1 LLKLPFG
8 GILRQ
13 KDNRSQEK
21 LINWQRNQFLEFWGK
36 ALLQAAK
43 SQKQL
48 EDLAMWFHRGFLGF
62 KDYIQMFKTAYGLDD
77 LAEDSPDYVTMW
89 KKAEEEFSDSFKDYL
104 NLMGVVPR
112 EEYAALA
119 RRCEEL
125 EGKLAEQEETLKLL
139 RLLAEEKGMGLEA
152 TTLEFQKLIKKQGEQ
167 FQKFIKGMGK
177 SA

>member
-1 LLKLPFG
+1 M
-8 GILRQ
+8 
-13 KDNRSQEK
+13 NRH
-21 LINWQRNQFLEFWGK
+21 FLEFWGK

-48 EDLAMWFHRGFLGF
+48 EDLATWFNRGFLGF
-62 KDYIQMFKTAYGLDD
+62 QDYTQLFKTAYGLDD
-77 LAEDSPDYVTMW
+77 MAEDNPDYVSLW
-89 KKAEEEFSDSFKDYL
+89 KKAEEDFRDSFKDYL
-104 NLMGVVPR
+104 NLLGVVPR
-112 EEYAALA
+112 EEYAAMA

-125 EGKLAEQEETLKLL
+125 EGKLAEQEETLKHL